1 MSAATELL
9 AWTVGVA
16 TALGLATLVA
26 LSLL

>member
-16 TALGLATLVA
+16 TAVGPAMLVA
-26 LSLL
+26 LSIL

>member
-16 TALGLATLVA
+16 TALGLAMLVA